1 MDPAAFDMLKSG
13 PFKNY
18 MGWGGV
24 HTVPEQ
30 IISNQ
35 FNKLY
40 ENEIQLYR
48 DPKENAKAKSL
59 QMQKL
64 DPKDKS
70 WLKQPTRMQPVVYQI
85 SKEV

>member
-40 ENEIQLYR
+40 ENEI
-48 DPKENAKAKSL
+48 
-59 QMQKL
+59 
-64 DPKDKS
+64 
-70 WLKQPTRMQPVVYQI
+70 
-85 SKEV
+85 